1 MRKCLLIVFLLPL
14 LTYGQILGR
23 YDVSGVA
30 EIDATTWELSGTVS
44 DMTGSYT
51 AQDAVKND
59 RIVMRGIDTTGK
71 MIFDRFRVDSILTAT
86 TTELIVYVKSDTD
99 DGILNNAGMP
109 LSGSFPICR
118 VLPNTKTMVK
128 PSWYQEQFDPDYDA
142 AIDNLNSEE
151 NQTYPPFHY
160 EILSDNQTN
169 ITIPFKLKQS
179 SKVFYNGVVIREGQW
194 SGVGTHILTVNFSTK
209 VYDFLFIAN

>member
-14 LTYGQILGR
+14 LTFGQILGR

-30 EIDATTWELSGTVS
+30 EIDATTWVLSGTIS

-71 MIFDRFRVDSILTAT
+71 VVFDRFRVDSIITAT
-86 TTELIVYVKSDTD
+86 TTDLVVYVKSDLD
-99 DGILNNAGMP
+99 DGILNNARMP

-118 VLPNTKTMVK
+118 VLPNTKTIVK

-151 NQTYPPFHY
+151 NQTYPPFIY
-160 EILSDNQTN
+160 EIPSDDQTN
-169 ITIPFKLKQS
+169 ITIPFKLRPTT
-179 SKVFYNGVVIREGQW
+179 KVFYNGAVLKTGQW
-194 SGVGTHILTVNFSTK
+194 TGVGTYTLTVNLSTK
-209 VYDFLFIAN
+209 LYDNLLIFN